1 MSSRILLVSI
11 NRCSTPDPVFPLGL
25 AQLAAALRVA
35 GHEVRWHDVQISGTS
50 LDHTLADF
58 RPHFTGISLRNID
71 DVLIRKQET
80 YFDGLDALCASI
92 RKQAGCPVILGGS
105 GFSIFPRELFEFSGA
120 DFGIHGPGDQSLV
133 ALVSAL
139 EARRDFSAIPGLVW
153 KDTGEVR
160 INPPAPAA
168 SSPELD
174 DADRPAAIV
183 DHYLRTGGMLNVQ
196 TQRGCAFRCSYCTYP
211 VIEGRAHLRQPPEQ
225 VAEEFAQAARLGA
238 KYLFVV
244 DSVFNSSARHVAEI
258 CEAIIRRNVKIS
270 WGCFLRP
277 QGLTSELMQSMSRAG
292 LSHVEFGS
300 DSFSDDV
307 LASYR
312 KDFTFDDIQRSSELA
327 RQHSIDYCHF
337 LIAGGPGETFD
348 TLQQGFE
355 RSRHLNGAII
365 MAVVG
370 MRIYP
375 GTDLFER
382 ALAEGRITRETNLL
396 KPVYYLAE
404 GLTQEAVFARLLQFS
419 RLAPNW
425 IAGDP
430 APAYARLVERLRQRG
445 IAGPLWGYFSMIQR
459 LWPQGVPAS
468 QSPAPA

>member
-11 NRCSTPDPVFPLGL
+11 NTCATPDPVFPLGL

-35 GHEVRWHDVQISGTS
+35 GHEVRWHDVQVPGGS
-50 LDHTLADF
+50 LEETLADF
-58 RPHFTGISLRNID
+58 RPQFAGISLRNID

-80 YFDGLDALCASI
+80 YFDGLNALCSRI
-92 RKQAGCPVILGGS
+92 RKAAGCRVILGGS

-120 DFGIHGPGDQSLV
+120 DFGICGAGDRSLV
-133 ALVSAL
+133 ELISAL
-139 EARRDFSAIPGLVW
+139 EARRDVSGVPGLVRRHE
-153 KDTGEVR
+153 GR
-160 INPPAPAA
+160 IRIHPPAPAVA
-168 SSPELD
+168 VPELD
-174 DADRPAAIV
+174 EADRPAAIV

-196 TQRGCAFRCSYCTYP
+196 TQRGCTFRCCYCTYP
-211 VIEGRAHLRQPPEQ
+211 VIEGRTHLRQPPEQ

-258 CEAIIRRNVKIS
+258 CEAIIHRNVKIS

-277 QGLTSELMQSMSRAG
+277 QGLGSELMQLMARAG
-292 LSHVEFGS
+292 LAHIEFGS
-300 DSFSDDV
+300 DSFSDEV
-307 LASYR
+307 LASYQ
-312 KDFTFDDIQRSSELA
+312 KDLTFEDIRHSSELA
-327 RQHSIDYCHF
+327 RRHGIDYCHF
-337 LIAGGPGETFD
+337 LIAGGPGETPD

-355 RSRHLNGAII
+355 RSRHLQNAIM

-375 GTDLFER
+375 GTHLFER

-396 KPVYYLAE
+396 KPAYYLAE
-404 GLTQEAVFARLLQFS
+404 GLTQETVFSQLQEFS
-419 RLAPNW
+419 RLSPNW

-468 QSPAPA
+468 SAPAHA